1 MRRTKRA
8 YDKATHSTRIAS
20 TKRRR
25 GALETPKAVMTRA
38 SAGYTATKRKDKARA
53 LQARLRLS
61 AKPT

>member
-1 MRRTKRA
+1 MTKRP
-8 YDKATHSTRIAS
+8 HSARIAS

-38 SAGYTATKRKDKARA
+38 SAGYTAYTATKMKDKARA